1 MSQRLNFMAQSPE
14 LLKKLVSLSNQTR
27 ESGIETSLRDL
38 VTTRASQING
48 CAFCVD
54 MHVKE
59 ATIHGERP
67 LRLHHLAIWRE
78 SQLFTPRERA
88 GLAWAEVLTRLPEGG
103 VPDALYAE
111 VREHFDEPEI
121 VALTY
126 VVMTINAWNR
136 LNVAFRGEPGAQDA
150 LLGLAKAGL
159 A

>member
-14 LLKKLVSLSNQTR
+14 LLKKLLALSNQTR
-27 ESGIETSLRDL
+27 ESGIESSLRDL

-59 ATIHGERP
+59 ATIHGERA

-78 SQLFTPRERA
+78 SPLFTPRERA

-111 VREHFDEPEI
+111 VRGHFDEKEL
-121 VALTY
+121 VDLTY

-136 LNVAFRGEPGAQDA
+136 LNVAFRGEPGTQDA